1 MIEDSDSDITG
12 PLVVTEL
19 LQYIQ
24 YFGHSKNVSNL
35 NLTSLNEVI
44 GIDDSG
50 NPVSW
55 KKGRRFNSLSFVEY
69 GKGYLIKSSN
79 VNYELF
85 SENEMIPS
93 KFTLEGN
100 KIYIARYL
108 GSEDLILANSDLTDF
123 VEEIVYLENGVFY
136 SWSPFQQ
143 NNGLSILKYG
153 KTYQIKT
160 FDFDGSFNLWDDKNS
175 PPYLGANITSE
186 PPEIVEKTSGSVV
199 LSILT
204 SGMVGPTYV
213 WQKKESGGTFSTVSN
228 SSKYS
233 GATTSQ
239 ITINDIDY
247 SDHDDRY
254 RCIVSDSKNTL
265 FSRETTLLTSNFS
278 IILQPKGTTIQDA
291 GLINQFLTTSD
302 YLKVIVSGG
311 SGSYT
316 YQWQYSAVD
325 SQGVATWTNMPI
337 DLVSGD
343 SYTSSSIARITTLRP
358 GGNSPVYGS
367 TSGQEKYGQKTFRC
381 RISDGQSTIYS
392 NSVTI
397 NSIPFSVNILTQP
410 NSVLISNNIVIYV
423 EYDTPVPVVWRY
435 EETDGSEGYVSSFEA
450 TFQYS
455 TITVSNITKYR
466 NTLTVLNLDH
476 SKVGRKYYALVGSIE
491 GGVKTSSKATLLG
504 NPPTITSQPN
514 SKIVDYYGNTSLAI
528 SWANPVTSVAWQYS
542 SNLDDPNWTSVPNPP
557 LPGTG
562 SINSGAQSSTLSL
575 NGISETNSGYYR
587 VVLNYSM
594 GSVTSSIARI
604 SVLDPYIN
612 ISGPLDITVS
622 AGNTAIF
629 TPVYKSSNDS
639 RLTYQWYFK
648 LVGSDWA
655 IVGPPAGVASSFSV
669 NTSDTSKNGRKYKVV
684 AKLGS
689 LEVTSREATLTVLA
703 STVATPT
710 PTRTPTPTP
719 TPTPPARCI
728 NSLPLYASIFP
739 ELVTPVKDSTGI
751 LELNNRCSNPKFSSF
766 MNDYKGINERVFC
779 VNRKA
784 NKMYVHYDNGTGN
797 GRGVEVVD
805 LSTRKI
811 IGSVLNSTGGKLG
824 ANSLYQSIMVDPD
837 KNVLYL
843 ANYISSNLDIVDCST
858 DTLIKSIDWRTGGMV
873 IGARYL
879 AVNRQSNKTYVA
891 SLAEVC
897 VVDNNTYTVLK
908 KIYLPNKETY
918 VRGPICDICVDTK
931 KNIIYVCLSAPRKNN
946 LEVNKE
952 IIAIDGNTDTI
963 LGTFYSFN
971 STNSNNGYEP
981 VKMVVNPLTNKIYVR
996 TFELSHNTSNGQ
1008 APSANNPIS
1017 VSDVRKVYY
1026 GRDTITVLN
1035 QNSRGDLGTFNKI
1048 IPINGRIKLT
1058 NGQTVSQP
1066 GYDQLSEFGK
1076 NGGLKYYASKALE
1089 IDINS
1094 NTVYAGV
1101 YTPWFSPT
1109 QGVVSPGQLGVYA
1122 VPIDGN
1128 GGYPSIIVDGVA
1140 RGYALCEGSCTPSR
1154 LVFEMHN
1161 VQPPYSPMV
1170 ATPTPTPTP
1179 TLTGVVVTPIGPT
1192 PTRTPTRTPTSTPV
1206 STPIPP
1212 VENVTRM
1219 FVENNEKMNLKINST
1234 FLNSVDHYAILVIHN
1249 TSDPKNVV
1257 TIVPLNNGHSVIGST
1272 EEEYYKTIDRKPGV
1286 FHDIIFPRNIGTL
1299 KYYPAGVFDN
1309 YEINQLQITKD
1320 CDISVWI
1327 SSNPFV
1333 IVGSEVFPSLETAG
1347 QYLSTTSLNSPLSL
1361 YSKWNEIDND
1371 SRCYEDLGT
1380 DFCLW
1385 PKGHSRSRGS
1395 WPRGYSVWGDGGY
1408 AFTGATLLSTSIEL
1422 PLKTVGDRDIEI
1434 LEKDKLNP
1442 YISSWPPAVTG
1453 SATMGETLKNFTK
1466 VHSVDIRI
1474 RPAREQINT
1483 ISNSPDNWYFFGCYG
1498 EGASIPNGVTLA
1510 ASRFIPT
1517 SILLLSQNEG
1527 DSWEAISLPYPLQCL
1542 GLVYWKQKFWLFH
1555 MHNSSYLT
1563 AMYSIDGKSWQQS
1576 GWNFGKAL
1584 YSSTTAQRD
1593 LPHGRPLGYSS
1604 PVGKPSDDG
1613 HGSITGYGGL
1623 TVSVCGGILYV
1634 ATISSGDIGSSEFNT
1649 ANNYKIFRIHTDTGA
1664 ISDQYKCIICPSFI
1678 SVVSKASNGLLVSG
1692 NMYSIDNG
1700 NNWSVIS
1707 TETDPHKSIGRPNL
1721 YYIKITPPT
1730 QVAATPWDV
1739 MVNSPSGG
1747 WRGVW
1752 RRSDPSTYSSAL
1764 VNAIEQDGEGDKV
1777 LRIEAAAKA
1786 FLSSSLPI
1794 NDITIDPG
1802 NFSSFIGPQ
1811 IGNYSYGMT
1820 WDNQKKNYYIIR
1832 MDYTGKYELLC
1843 PLNSYFSGFAY
1854 PYFGAPRLAGRDW
1867 TYGTKWS
1874 YDPIY
1879 GGGPYPGPGLGS
1891 GFKTSGTRMVA
1902 YRYGPTNTLPQ
1913 RFFNGTESPPG
1924 MGEAIFTKNKIIVLY
1939 RTMDCFGDV
1948 PPYTSYCASQSY
1960 GRYYDA
1966 YTTVTEPKLPADPGD
1981 RPWQPR

>member
-1 MIEDSDSDITG
+1 MIEDSDSDISG

-19 LQYIQ
+19 LQYVQ

-69 GKGYLIKSSN
+69 GKGYLIKSSD

-123 VEEIVYLENGVFY
+123 VEEIVYLENGAFY
-136 SWSPFQQ
+136 SWNPSQQ
-143 NNGLSILKYG
+143 SNGLSILKYG

-160 FDFDGSFNLWDDKNS
+160 FDFDGNFDLWDDKNS
-175 PPYLGANITSE
+175 PPYLGANITLE

-204 SGMVGPTYV
+204 SGMVSPTYV

-228 SSKYS
+228 SLKHS

-239 ITINDIDY
+239 ITINDLNY
-247 SDHDDRY
+247 SDHNEKY

-278 IILQPKGTTIQDA
+278 IILQPKSATIQDA
-291 GLINQFLTTSD
+291 GLINQFLNTKD
-302 YLKVIVSGG
+302 YLKVIVAGG
-311 SGSYT
+311 PDPDSYS
-316 YQWQYSAVD
+316 YQWEYSAVD
-325 SQGVATWTNMPI
+325 SQGVSTWTDMPM

-343 SYTSSSIARITTLRP
+343 SYTNSSIDKITTLRP
-358 GGNSPVYGS
+358 GGNSPSYGS

-381 RISDGQSTIYS
+381 RISDNRSTIYS
-392 NSVTI
+392 NPATI
-397 NSIPFSVNILTQP
+397 NSVPFSVNILTQP
-410 NSVLISNNIVIYV
+410 NSVLISNNIIIYV
-423 EYDTPVPVVWRY
+423 EYDSPVPVVWRY
-435 EETDGSEGYVSSFEA
+435 EDTDGGEGYVSSFG
-450 TFQYS
+450 TTSQYS
-455 TITVSNITKYR
+455 TITLSNITKYR
-466 NTLTVLNLDH
+466 STLTVLNLDH
-476 SKVGRKYYALVGSIE
+476 SKVGRKYYALVGSVE

-514 SKIVDYYGNTSLAI
+514 STIVDYYGNTSLAI
-528 SWANPVTSVAWQYS
+528 SWANPVTSVSWQYS
-542 SNLDDPNWTSVPNPP
+542 SNLDNPNWTSVPNPP

-562 SINSGAQSSTLSL
+562 SINSGTQSSTLSL
-575 NGISETNSGYYR
+575 TGVSETNSGYYR
-587 VVLNYSM
+587 VILTYSM
-594 GSVTSSIARI
+594 GSVTSSVARI

-689 LEVTSREATLTVLA
+689 LEVNSREATLTVLA

-719 TPTPPARCI
+719 TPPARCL

-811 IGSVLNSTGGKLG
+811 IGSVLNNTGGKLG
-824 ANSLYQSIMVDPD
+824 TNSLYQSIMVDPD

-908 KIYLPNKETY
+908 KIYLPNKENY

-946 LEVNKE
+946 LEANKE

-971 STNSNNGYEP
+971 STNSSNGYEP

-1017 VSDVRKVYY
+1017 VSDVRKVYH

-1058 NGQTVSQP
+1058 NGQTAPQP

-1076 NGGLKYYASKALE
+1076 NDGLKYYASKALE

-1101 YTPWFSPT
+1101 YNPWFSPT

-1161 VQPPYSPMV
+1161 VQPPYSPVV
-1170 ATPTPTPTP
+1170 ATPTPTPTPTP
-1179 TLTGVVVTPIGPT
+1179 TLTGVVVTPIGP
-1192 PTRTPTRTPTSTPV
+1192 TPTRTPTSTPV

-1249 TSDPKNVV
+1249 TSDPQDVV

-1272 EEEYYKTIDRKPGV
+1272 AEEYYKPFDRKPGV
-1286 FHDIIFPRNIGTL
+1286 FHNIIYPNNIETL
-1299 KYYPAGVFDN
+1299 KYYPAGIFDN
-1309 YEINQLQITKD
+1309 YEINGLQITKD

-1333 IVGSEVFPSLETAG
+1333 IVGSEILPKWSNSSDFA
-1347 QYLSTTSLNSPLSL
+1347 SLNSLPNAVSA
-1361 YSKWNEIDND
+1361 YSKWATNLPASIYSSDDYVTNSFLFWKIPHVETQGMSIFPNAYYL
-1371 SRCYEDLGT
+1371 SQ
-1380 DFCLW
+1380 
-1385 PKGHSRSRGS
+1385 RSIS
-1395 WPRGYSVWGDGGY
+1395 ISP
-1408 AFTGATLLSTSIEL
+1408 GAE
-1422 PLKTVGDRDIEI
+1422 PWRV
-1434 LEKDKLNP
+1434 LEKSDGRGFGNGK
-1442 YISSWPPAVTG
+1442 YDFGVRGVISKE
-1453 SATMGETLKNFTK
+1453 ETLKNFTK

-1542 GLVYWKQKFWLFH
+1542 GLVYWRQKFWLFH
-1555 MHNSSYLT
+1555 MHNSGYLT
-1563 AMYSIDGKSWQQS
+1563 AIYSIDGKYWQQS

-1623 TVSVCGGILYV
+1623 TVSVFGGILYV

-1649 ANNYKIFRIHTDTGA
+1649 ANNYKIFRIHTDIGA

-1700 NNWSVIS
+1700 NTWSVIS
-1707 TETDPHKSIGRPNL
+1707 TETDPHKSIGRTNS

-1730 QVAATPWDV
+1730 QVSATPWDV
-1739 MVNSPSGG
+1739 MVNSPSGS
-1747 WRGVW
+1747 WRGAW

-1764 VNAIEQDGEGDKV
+1764 VNAIEQDGEGDKA

-1794 NDITIDPG
+1794 NGITIDPD

-1843 PLNSYFSGFAY
+1843 PLNSYASGFAW
-1854 PYFGAPRLAGRDW
+1854 PYFGAPRWAGPYGGGRDW

-1879 GGGPYPGPGLGS
+1879 GGGIGPYPGPGLGS

-1948 PPYTSYCASQSY
+1948 PPYTSYCASHTY

-1966 YTTVTEPKLPADPGD
+1966 YTTVTEPKLPADPSN

>member
-1 MIEDSDSDITG
+1 MIHDSDSDVSG
-12 PLVVTEL
+12 PLVITEL
-19 LQYIQ
+19 LQYVQ

-108 GSEDLILANSDLTDF
+108 GYEDLILANSDLTNF
-123 VEEIVYLENGVFY
+123 VEEIVYLDNGAFY
-136 SWSPFQQ
+136 SWKPSQQ
-143 NNGLSILKYG
+143 DNSLSILKYG

-160 FDFDGSFNLWDDKNS
+160 FDIDGSFDLWDDKNS
-175 PPYLGANITSE
+175 PPYLGANITLE
-186 PPEIVEKTSGSVV
+186 PPETVEKTSGSVV

-204 SGMVGPTYV
+204 SGMVSPTYV

-239 ITINDIDY
+239 LTINNIDY
-247 SDHDDRY
+247 SDHNDKY

-265 FSRETTLLTSNFS
+265 FSRETILLTSNLS
-278 IILQPKGTTIQDA
+278 IILQPKSATIQDA
-291 GLINQFLTTSD
+291 GLINQFLNTSD

-311 SGSYT
+311 SGNYT

-343 SYTSSSIARITTLRP
+343 SYTSSSINRITTLRP
-358 GGNSPVYGS
+358 GGNSPAYGS
-367 TSGQEKYGQKTFRC
+367 ASGQEKYGQKTFRC

-410 NSVLISNNIVIYV
+410 NNVLISNNIVIYV
-423 EYDTPVPVVWRY
+423 EYDSPVPVVWRY
-435 EETDGSEGYVSSFEA
+435 EDTDGTEGYVSSFEA
-450 TFQYS
+450 TSQYS
-455 TITVSNITKYR
+455 TIVVSNTTKYR
-466 NTLTVLNLDH
+466 NTLTILNLNH

-491 GGVKTSSKATLLG
+491 GGVKISNKATLLG
-504 NPPTITSQPN
+504 NPPTIVSQTN
-514 SKIVDYYGNTSLAI
+514 GVIVDYYGNTSL
-528 SWANPVTSVAWQYS
+528 SVYWANQVTSVTWQYS
-542 SNLDDPNWTSVPNPP
+542 SDLDDPNWTSVPNPP

-575 NGISETNSGYYR
+575 TGISETNSGYYR
-587 VVLNYSM
+587 VVLTYSM
-594 GSVTSSIARI
+594 GSVTSQAMRI

-622 AGNTAIF
+622 AGNTATF
-629 TPVYKSSNDS
+629 TPAYKSSNDS

-648 LVGSDWA
+648 IVGGDWA
-655 IVGPPAGVASSFSV
+655 IVSAPTGVASSFSV

-684 AKLGS
+684 AKLGN
-689 LEVTSREATLTVLA
+689 LEVTSREATLTVLS

-710 PTRTPTPTP
+710 PTRTPTRTPTP
-719 TPTPPARCI
+719 TPTPASCV

-739 ELVTPVKDSTGI
+739 ELGTPVKDSTGI

-824 ANSLYQSIMVDPD
+824 TNSLYQSIMVDPD

-843 ANYISSNLDIVDCST
+843 ANYVFSNLDIVDCST

-873 IGARYL
+873 IGPRFL

-897 VVDNNTYTVLK
+897 VVDNNTHTVLK

-918 VRGPICDICVDTK
+918 VSGPICDICVDTK

-946 LEVNKE
+946 LESNKE
-952 IIAIDGNTDTI
+952 IIAIDGNTDTV

-971 STNSNNGYEP
+971 STNSSNGYEP

-996 TFELSHNTSNGQ
+996 TFELSYNTSNGQ
-1008 APSANNPIS
+1008 APSAGNPIMA
-1017 VSDVRKVYY
+1017 SDVRKVYY

-1035 QNSRGDLGTFNKI
+1035 QNSRGDIGTFNKI
-1048 IPINGRIKLT
+1048 IPINGPIKLT
-1058 NGQTVSQP
+1058 NGQTVPQP
-1066 GYDQLSEFGK
+1066 SYDQLSEFGK
-1076 NGGLKYYASKALE
+1076 NSVLKYYASKALE

-1128 GGYPSIIVDGVA
+1128 GGYPKIIVDGVA
-1140 RGYALCEGSCTPSR
+1140 RGYALCEGNCTPSR
-1154 LVFEMHN
+1154 LAFEMHN
-1161 VQPPYSPMV
+1161 VQPSYSPV
-1170 ATPTPTPTP
+1170 AATPTPTPTPTP

-1219 FVENNEKMNLKINST
+1219 FVENNEKINLKINST

-1249 TSDPKNVV
+1249 TSDPEDVV
-1257 TIVPLNNGHSVIGST
+1257 TIVPLSNGHSVTGST
-1272 EEEYYKTIDRKPGV
+1272 EEEYYKTVDRKPGV

-1299 KYYPAGVFDN
+1299 KYYPTGVFDN
-1309 YEINQLQITKD
+1309 YDINQLQITKD
-1320 CDISVWI
+1320 CDISIWV
-1327 SSNPFV
+1327 SSNPFAV
-1333 IVGSEVFPSLETAG
+1333 VGSEVFPSFYSLTEFATAG
-1347 QYLSTTSLNSPLSL
+1347 SLNSPLSF
-1361 YSKWNEIDND
+1361 YSKWNAIDD
-1371 SRCYEDLGT
+1371 ETSCYNNPTWGQVG
-1380 DFCLW
+1380 CLW
-1385 PKGHSRSRGS
+1385 PVGFWFRPTGDGREAT
-1395 WPRGYSVWGDGGY
+1395 WPGGYSVWGTGGGSDGGY
-1408 AFTGATLLSTSIEL
+1408 NFTGAWLLSTGIKL
-1422 PLKTVGDRDIEI
+1422 PQSVNI
-1434 LEKDKLNP
+1434 LDKNP
-1442 YISSWPPAVTG
+1442 WDYRNNWIPIAAN
-1453 SATMGETLKNFTK
+1453 ATKEETLKNFTK

-1474 RPAREQINT
+1474 RPAREQNNT

-1510 ASRFIPT
+1510 ASRFIPN
-1517 SILLLSQNEG
+1517 SVLLLSQNEG
-1527 DSWEAISLPYPLQCL
+1527 DSWEVIGLPYPLQCL

-1555 MHNSSYLT
+1555 IHNSGYLT
-1563 AMYSIDGKSWQQS
+1563 AIYSTDGKSWQQS
-1576 GWNFGKAL
+1576 GWNFGKAP
-1584 YSSTTAQRD
+1584 YSSTTAVKD
-1593 LPHGRPLGYSS
+1593 LPHGRPLRGSS
-1604 PVGKPSDDG
+1604 PIGKPSDRDQG
-1613 HGSITGYGGL
+1613 AIVGYGGL
-1623 TVSVCGGILYV
+1623 TVSVCGGVLYV
-1634 ATISSGDIGSSEFNT
+1634 ATISSGDMGSSESET

-1664 ISDQYKCIICPSFI
+1664 ISNQYKCIICPSFI
-1678 SVVSKASNGLLVSG
+1678 STISKASNGLLVSG
-1692 NMYSIDNG
+1692 NMYSSDG
-1700 NNWSVIS
+1700 GDTWSVIS
-1707 TETDPHKSIGRPNL
+1707 TEADPRKSIGRPNS
-1721 YYIKITPPT
+1721 YFIKITPPSN
-1730 QVAATPWDV
+1730 VSANPWDV
-1739 MVNSPSGG
+1739 IVNSPT
-1747 WRGVW
+1747 GVW
-1752 RRSDPSTYSSAL
+1752 RQLDASVYTNSS
-1764 VNAIEQDGEGDKV
+1764 GS
-1777 LRIEAAAKA
+1777 EADLA

-1794 NDITIDPG
+1794 NGITIAPD

-1811 IGNYSYGMT
+1811 IGSYSYGIT
-1820 WDNQKKNYYIIR
+1820 WDELRKNYYIIR
-1832 MDYTGKYELLC
+1832 MDYTGKYEILC
-1843 PLNSYFSGFAY
+1843 PLDSYASGFAY
-1854 PYFGAPRLAGRDW
+1854 PYFGAIQLNPDW
-1867 TYGTKWS
+1867 TYGTKWI
-1874 YDPIY
+1874 YDSIY
-1879 GGGPYPGPGLGS
+1879 TVQK
-1891 GFKTSGTRMVA
+1891 FKTSGTRMAA

-1913 RFFNGTESPPG
+1913 KFFNGTESPPG

-1939 RTMDCFGDV
+1939 RTMDCFGSAL
-1948 PPYTSYCASQSY
+1948 PGTSYCASKTY
-1960 GRYYDA
+1960 GRYYYDG
-1966 YTTVTEPKLPADPGD
+1966 PGSY
-1981 RPWQPR
+1981 RPDQPR